1 MELEKEIKQSLFKSP
16 SSKAVFNIIYTGSWL
31 MGKTVQVLKPYG
43 ISAQQYNV
51 LRILKGRTP
60 DSTALSDIQER
71 MLDRMS
77 NATRLVEKLRQKQ
90 YVTRVECPGNRRKVD
105 IHITTTGLSL
115 LADIY
120 DKINESENEMM
131 KKLSETQIESLN
143 EILDQLR

>member
-16 SSKAVFNIIYTGSWL
+16 ASKAVLNIIYTGSWL

-105 IHITTTGLSL
+105 IHITIAGLSL
-115 LADIY
+115 LADIN
-120 DKINESENEMM
+120 DKIDESEIEML
-131 KKLSETQIESLN
+131 KKLSQTQIESLN
-143 EILDQLR
+143 EILDMLR

>member
-16 SSKAVFNIIYTGSWL
+16 SSKAVLNIIYTGSWL

-105 IHITTTGLSL
+105 IHITTTGLCL

-120 DKINESENEMM
+120 DKIDESENEMM

>member
-16 SSKAVFNIIYTGSWL
+16 ASKAVLNIIYTGSWL

-120 DKINESENEMM
+120 DKIDESENEMM

>member
-16 SSKAVFNIIYTGSWL
+16 SSKAVLNIIYTGSWL

-120 DKINESENEMM
+120 DKIDESENEMM

>member
-1 MELEKEIKQSLFKSP
+1 MELEKEIKQSLLKSP
-16 SSKAVFNIIYTGSWL
+16 ASKAVLNIIYTGSWL

-120 DKINESENEMM
+120 DKIDESENEMM

>member
-16 SSKAVFNIIYTGSWL
+16 SSKAVLNIIYTGSWL
-31 MGKTVQVLKPYG
+31 MGKTVKVLKPYG

-105 IHITTTGLSL
+105 IHITITGLSL

-120 DKINESENEMM
+120 DKIDESENEMM